1 LTICHPPHKHD
12 KAAFKPSVRL
22 FSITAKVRF
31 RGFES
36 NEKVT
41 PMITTDGNNAV
52 ASVAYRTNEVIAIY
66 PITPSSTMA
75 EQADAWSGDGRQNIW
90 GDIPRVVEMQ
100 SEGGAIATVH
110 GALQT
115 GALST
120 SFTSSQGLLLMIPT
134 LYKLAGELTP
144 FVLHVAAR
152 TVATHALSIFGDHS
166 DVMAVRQTGCAM
178 LCAGSVQE
186 AQDFALIS
194 QTATLN
200 ARVPFIH
207 FFDGFRTSHEINKIV
222 PLSDDTLRQMLP
234 QAAIDA
240 HRSRALSP
248 DHPVVRGTSANPDT
262 YFQSREATN
271 PWYDATGQ
279 HVIDAMAAFA
289 ALTGRHYRPFDY
301 YGHPQAERVVVVMGS
316 AAGTCEEVIDTLL
329 ARGEKVGVL
338 KVRLFR
344 PFSAKYL
351 LDALPDSVRS
361 VAVLDRTKEPG
372 ALAEPL
378 YLDVMTALAE
388 AYSRGERATL
398 PRVIGGRYGL
408 SSKEFGPDCALA
420 VFRELAQPQPRPRF
434 TVGIFDDVTGLS
446 LPLSDEILPQ
456 RASLEAL
463 FYGLGSDGSVSATK
477 NNIKI
482 IGNATPLYAQGY
494 FVYDSKKAGGLTVSH
509 LRVSEQPINSAY
521 LVSRADFVGCHQ
533 LQFIDKYQ
541 MVERLKPGGT
551 FLLNTPYG
559 ADEVWSRLPQEVQAL
574 LHQRQARFYIINA
587 AKLARECRLGARIN
601 TVMQMAFFHLTQILP
616 SDVALQQLQDAIAR
630 SYSSKGQ
637 EIVER
642 NWQALGATRAALTE
656 IPLQPVDVSSPM
668 RPPVVSDAAPDFV
681 KTVTAAMLAGLGD
694 ALPVSAFPPDGTWPV
709 GTTQW
714 EKRNIAEAIPIWQ
727 PDLCTQCNHC
737 VAACPHSAIR
747 AKVVQPAEMEH
758 APASLQSLDVKARD
772 MRGQKYVLQV
782 APEDCTGCNLC
793 VEVCPAKDRQ
803 NPEIKAI
810 NMASRLDNLTAE
822 KDNYDFFLQ
831 LPEIDPAQL
840 ERIDIRTSQLITPLF
855 EYSGACSGCGET
867 PYIKLLTQ
875 LYGDRLLIA
884 NATGCSSI
892 YGGNLPTTPYTTNAE
907 GRGPAWANSLF
918 EDNAEFGLGFRLTV
932 DQHRA
937 RVLRLLNALAPQLP
951 ERLVNALQMGD
962 VAPEPRRKQ
971 IAELR
976 TLLANLEGEDARQLA
991 AGADYLVDK
1000 SIWLIG
1006 GDGWAYDIG
1015 FGGLD
1020 HVLSLTENVNVL
1032 VLDTQCYSNTG
1043 GQQSKA
1049 TPLGAVTKFGE
1060 HGKRKARKDLGVSMM
1075 MYGHVY
1081 VAQISLG
1088 AQLNQTVKAIQEAEA
1103 YPGPSLIIA
1112 YSPCE
1117 EHGYDLAL
1125 SHDQMKQL
1133 TATGFWPLY
1142 RFDPRRSAEGKA
1154 ALALDSR
1161 PPNSSLSET
1170 LLKEQRFRRL
1180 NAQQPEVASA
1190 LYQAAEKELQEKYD
1204 FLSLLAGKAEKSAAE

>member
-1 LTICHPPHKHD
+1 
-12 KAAFKPSVRL
+12 
-22 FSITAKVRF
+22 
-31 RGFES
+31 
-36 NEKVT
+36 
-41 PMITTDGNNAV
+41 MITIDGNGAV
-52 ASVAYRTNEVIAIY
+52 ASVAFRTSEVIAIY

-75 EQADAWSGDGRQNIW
+75 EQADAWAGNGLKNVW
-90 GDIPRVVEMQ
+90 GDTPRVVEMQ
-100 SEGGAIATVH
+100 SEAGAIATVH

-134 LYKLAGELTP
+134 LYKLAGQLTP

-178 LCAGSVQE
+178 LCASSVQE

-194 QTATLN
+194 HVATLKS
-200 ARVPFIH
+200 RVPFIH

-222 PLSDDTLRQMLP
+222 PLADDTIRSLMP
-234 QAAIDA
+234 QADIDA
-240 HRSRALSP
+240 HRARALNP
-248 DHPVVRGTSANPDT
+248 EHPVIRGTSANPDT

-271 PWYDATGQ
+271 PWYNAVYD
-279 HVIDAMAAFA
+279 HVEAAMNDFA
-289 ALTGRHYRPFDY
+289 QATGRHYRPFDY
-301 YGHPQAERVVVVMGS
+301 YGHPQAERVIVVMGS
-316 AAGTCEEVIDTLL
+316 AIGTCEEVVDELL
-329 ARGEKVGVL
+329 TQGEKVGVL
-338 KVRLFR
+338 KVRLYR
-344 PFSAKYL
+344 PFSAKHL
-351 LDALPDSVRS
+351 LAALPESAKRI
-361 VAVLDRTKEPG
+361 AVLDRTKEPG
-372 ALAEPL
+372 AQAEPL

-388 AYSRGERATL
+388 AFNAGDRETL

-408 SSKEFGPDCALA
+408 SSKEFGPECVLA
-420 VFRELAQPQPRPRF
+420 VFTELKAQQPKARF
-434 TVGIFDDVTGLS
+434 TVGIYDDVTHLS
-446 LPLSDEILPQ
+446 LPLPENTLPSHA
-456 RASLEAL
+456 RLEAL

-482 IGNATPLYAQGY
+482 IGNATPFYAQGY

-509 LRVSEQPINSAY
+509 LRVSERPINSAY
-521 LVSRADFVGCHQ
+521 LVSQADFVGCHQ

-541 MVERLKPGGT
+541 MAERLKPGGI
-551 FLLNTPYG
+551 FLINTPY
-559 ADEVWSRLPQEVQAL
+559 APDEVWRRLPQEVQAVL
-574 LHQRQARFYIINA
+574 NHKHAKVYVVNA
-587 AKLARECRLGARIN
+587 AKIARECGLGARIN

-616 SDVALQQLQDAIAR
+616 GDAALQALQAAIAK

-637 EIVER
+637 ELVER
-642 NWQALGATRAALTE
+642 NWQALALARE
-656 IPLQPVDVSSPM
+656 SLFEVSREAVNPQSPL

-694 ALPVSAFPPDGTWPV
+694 ALPVSALPPDGTWPL
-709 GTTQW
+709 GTTRW
-714 EKRNIAEAIPIWQ
+714 EKRNIAEAIPIWK
-727 PDLCTQCNHC
+727 PELCTQCNHC

-747 AKVVQPAEMEH
+747 AKVVSPEAMAD
-758 APASLQSLDVKARD
+758 APASLNSLDVKSRD

-793 VEVCPAKDRQ
+793 VEVCPAKDRE
-803 NPEIKAI
+803 NPEVKAI
-810 NMASRLDNLTAE
+810 NMMSRLEHVEEE
-822 KDNYDFFLQ
+822 KVNYDFFLS
-831 LPEIDPAQL
+831 LPEIDRTTL

-892 YGGNLPTTPYTTNAE
+892 YGGNLPSTPYTTDAN

-932 DQHRA
+932 DQHKA
-937 RVLRLLNALAPQLP
+937 RVMRLLDKFADRLTPELNAQLRAEATP
-951 ERLVNALQMGD
+951 PVRREQVAALRQ
-962 VAPEPRRKQ
+962 Q
-971 IAELR
+971 
-976 TLLANLEGEDARQLA
+976 LANVDDVDAQQLLTD
-991 AGADYLVDK
+991 ADALVEK

-1020 HVLSLTENVNVL
+1020 HVLSLTENVNIL

-1043 GQQSKA
+1043 GQASKA

-1125 SHDQMKQL
+1125 SHDQMRQL

-1142 RFDPRRSAEGKA
+1142 RFDPRRAEEGKLP
-1154 ALALDSR
+1154 LALDSR
-1161 PPNSSLSET
+1161 PPSDALAET
-1170 LLKEQRFRRL
+1170 LLAEQRFRRL
-1180 NAQQPEVASA
+1180 NAQQPDVAEQ
-1190 LYQAAEKELQEKYD
+1190 LWKDAAADLQKRYD
-1204 FLSLLAGKAEKSAAE
+1204 FLAQMAGKAEKTSTE

>member
-1 LTICHPPHKHD
+1 
-12 KAAFKPSVRL
+12 
-22 FSITAKVRF
+22 
-31 RGFES
+31 
-36 NEKVT
+36 
-41 PMITTDGNNAV
+41 MITTDGNNAV
-52 ASVAYRTNEVIAIY
+52 ASVAYRTSEVIAIY

-75 EQADAWSGDGRQNIW
+75 EQADAWSGDGRPNIW
-90 GDIPRVVEMQ
+90 GDVPRVMEMQ

-178 LCAGSVQE
+178 LCASSVQE

-194 QTATLN
+194 QTASLN
-200 ARVPFIH
+200 SRLPFIH

-222 PLSDDTLRQMLP
+222 PLDDDALRKMLP
-234 QAAIDA
+234 QEAIDA

-271 PWYDATGQ
+271 PWYDSACQ
-279 HVIDAMAAFA
+279 HVIDAMDKFA
-289 ALTGRHYRPFDY
+289 QITGRAYQPFEY
-301 YGHPQAERVVVVMGS
+301 YGHPQAERVVILMGS
-316 AAGTCEEVIDTLL
+316 AIGTCEEAIDALL
-329 ARGEKVGVL
+329 TRGEKVGVL

-344 PFSAKYL
+344 PFSARHL
-351 LDALPDSVRS
+351 LSVLPESVRKI
-361 VAVLDRTKEPG
+361 AVLDRTKEPG

-388 AYSRGERATL
+388 AFSRGERADM
-398 PRVIGGRYGL
+398 PMVIGGRYGL

-420 VFRELAQPQPRPRF
+420 VFNELQLARPRPRF

-446 LPLSDEILPQ
+446 LPLSEETLPQ

-482 IGNATPLYAQGY
+482 IGNSTPMYAQGY

-533 LQFIDKYQ
+533 LQFIDTYQ
-541 MVERLKPGGT
+541 MAERLKPGGI

-559 ADEVWSRLPQEVQAL
+559 AEEAWSRLPQDVQAVL
-574 LHQRQARFYIINA
+574 QQRQARFYIINA
-587 AKLARECRLGARIN
+587 AKLARECQLGARIN
-601 TVMQMAFFHLTQILP
+601 TVMQMAFFQLTQILP
-616 SDVALQQLQDAIAR
+616 GDVALQQLRDAIAR

-642 NWQALGATRAALTE
+642 NWQALDATLDALIE
-656 IPLQPVDVSSPM
+656 IPLQPVDAGSPL
-668 RPPVVSDAAPDFV
+668 RPPIVSDAAPDFV

-714 EKRNIAEAIPIWQ
+714 EKRNIAETIPLWQ

-747 AKVVQPAEMEH
+747 AKVVQPQAMEH

-803 NPEIKAI
+803 NPDIKAI
-810 NMASRLDNLTAE
+810 NMASRLDNLEVE
-822 KDNYDFFLQ
+822 KQHYDFFLQ
-831 LPEIDPAQL
+831 LPEIDPAQI
-840 ERIDIRTSQLITPLF
+840 ERIDIRTSQLISPLF

-932 DQHRA
+932 DQHRS
-937 RVLRLLNALAPQLP
+937 RVLRLLNTLSPQLP
-951 ERLVNALQMGD
+951 EPLVNALQMQD
-962 VAPEPRRKQ
+962 IAPEPRRKQ

-976 TLLANLEGEDARQLA
+976 GLLAQIEGNDARQLA
-991 AGADYLVDK
+991 TDADYLVDK

-1142 RFDPRRSAEGKA
+1142 RFDPRRADQGKP

-1161 PPNSSLSET
+1161 PPNSELTET

-1180 NAQQPEVASA
+1180 NSQQPEVASA
-1190 LYQAAEKELQEKYD
+1190 LYQAAEKELKEKYD
-1204 FLSLLAGKAEKSAAE
+1204 FLSMLAGKTEKSSAE

>member
-1 LTICHPPHKHD
+1 
-12 KAAFKPSVRL
+12 
-22 FSITAKVRF
+22 
-31 RGFES
+31 
-36 NEKVT
+36 
-41 PMITTDGNNAV
+41 MITTDGNSAV
-52 ASVAYRTNEVIAIY
+52 ASVAYRSNEVIAIY

-75 EQADAWSGDGRQNIW
+75 EQANEWSEHGSHNVW
-90 GDIPRVVEMQ
+90 GDVPRVMEMQ
-100 SEGGAIATVH
+100 SEAGAIATVH

-115 GALST
+115 GALAT
-120 SFTSSQGLLLMIPT
+120 SFTSSQGLLLMIPN

-152 TVATHALSIFGDHS
+152 TIATHALSIFGDHS

-178 LCAGSVQE
+178 LCASSVQE

-194 QTATLN
+194 QVATLN
-200 ARVPFIH
+200 SRVPFIH
-207 FFDGFRTSHEINKIV
+207 FFDGFRTSHEINKIAPIDDDV
-222 PLSDDTLRQMLP
+222 IRQLLPSD
-234 QAAIDA
+234 AIAA

-248 DHPVVRGTSANPDT
+248 DHPVIRGTSANPDT
-262 YFQSREATN
+262 YFQCREATN
-271 PWYDATGQ
+271 PWYNDTYRY
-279 HVIDAMAAFA
+279 VTEAMDAFA
-289 ALTGRHYRPFDY
+289 GLTGRSYKPFEY
-301 YGHPQAERVVVVMGS
+301 YGHPQADRVVVLMGS
-316 AAGTCEEVIDTLL
+316 GCGTVEETIDTLL
-329 ARGEKVGVL
+329 TRGEKVGMI
-338 KVRLFR
+338 KVRLYR
-344 PFSAKYL
+344 PFSAEHL
-351 LDALPDSVRS
+351 LALLPESAS
-361 VAVLDRTKEPG
+361 KVAVLDRTKEPG

-388 AYSRGERATL
+388 AYSRGDRHTL
-398 PRVIGGRYGL
+398 PIVSGGRYGL
-408 SSKEFGPDCALA
+408 SSKEFAPDCVLA
-420 VFRELAQPQPRPRF
+420 MFKELTLDKPRPRF
-434 TVGIFDDVTGLS
+434 TVGIFDDITGLS
-446 LPLSDEILPQ
+446 LPLTHERIPQ
-456 RASLEAL
+456 KASLEAL
-463 FYGLGSDGSVSATK
+463 FYGLGSDGTVSATK

-482 IGNATPLYAQGY
+482 IGNGTPLNAQGY

-509 LRVSEQPINSAY
+509 LRVSEYPINSAY
-521 LVSRADFVGCHQ
+521 LIDLADFVGCHQ
-533 LQFIDKYQ
+533 NQFIDKYQ
-541 MVERLKPGGT
+541 MVEKLKTGGT
-551 FLLNTPYG
+551 FLLNTPY
-559 ADEVWSRLPQEVQAL
+559 AKDEIWQRIPQDVQAL
-574 LHQRQARFYIINA
+574 LHQRKARLFIINA
-587 AKLARECRLGARIN
+587 AKIARECHLGARIN
-601 TVMQMAFFHLTQILP
+601 TVMQMAFFHLTQIIP
-616 SDVALQQLQDAIAR
+616 GDVALQQLRHAIEK

-637 EIVER
+637 EIVQN
-642 NWQALGATRAALTE
+642 NWQALDATIEALEE
-656 IPLQPVDVSSPM
+656 IILPAVNALSPM
-668 RPPVVSDAAPDFV
+668 RPPVVSEHAPDFV

-694 ALPVSAFPPDGTWPV
+694 SLPVSAFPPDGTWPV

-714 EKRNIAEAIPIWQ
+714 EKRNIAEDIPIWQ
-727 PDLCTQCNHC
+727 APLCTQCNHC

-747 AKVVQPAEMEH
+747 AKVVMPDAMDN
-758 APASLQSLDVKARD
+758 APDDLQSLDVKSKD

-810 NMASRLDNLTAE
+810 NMKPRLENLAVE
-822 KDNYDFFLQ
+822 KRHYDFFLQ
-831 LPEIDPAQL
+831 LPEIDKTKL

-892 YGGNLPTTPYTTNAE
+892 YGGNLPSTPYTTNAE

-932 DQHRA
+932 DQHHA
-937 RVLRLLNALAPQLP
+937 RVLRLLESVASHLP
-951 ERLVNALQMGD
+951 AELIESLKQDNVQ
-962 VAPEPRRKQ
+962 PEIRRQ
-971 IAELR
+971 QVAELR
-976 TLLANLEGEDARQLA
+976 QHLAGLSSPQAIELA
-991 AGADYLVDK
+991 TDADYLVDK

-1020 HVLSLTENVNVL
+1020 HVMSLSENVNIL

-1049 TPLGAVTKFGE
+1049 TPMGAVTKFAE
-1060 HGKRKARKDLGVSMM
+1060 RGKRKGRKDLGVSIM

-1117 EHGYDLAL
+1117 EHGYDLAF

-1133 TATGFWPLY
+1133 TTAGFWPLY
-1142 RFDPRRSAEGKA
+1142 RYDPRRLIEDKPG
-1154 ALALDSR
+1154 LVLDSR
-1161 PPNSSLSET
+1161 PPSNGLAAA

-1180 NAQQPEVASA
+1180 NALEPEVAA
-1190 LYQAAEKELQEKYD
+1190 NLHIEAEKDVHRRYQL
-1204 FLSLLAGKAEKSAAE
+1204 LSLLAGKTVEKAEPE

>member
-1 LTICHPPHKHD
+1 
-12 KAAFKPSVRL
+12 
-22 FSITAKVRF
+22 
-31 RGFES
+31 
-36 NEKVT
+36 
-41 PMITTDGNNAV
+41 MITTDGNGAV
-52 ASVAYRTNEVIAIY
+52 ASVAFRASEVIAIY

-75 EQADAWSGDGRQNIW
+75 EQADAWAGNGLKNVW
-90 GDIPRVVEMQ
+90 GDTPRVVEMQ
-100 SEGGAIATVH
+100 SEAGAIAAVH

-134 LYKLAGELTP
+134 LYKLAGQLTP

-166 DVMAVRQTGCAM
+166 DVMAVRQTGCA
-178 LCAGSVQE
+178 LLAAGSVQE

-194 QTATLN
+194 HMATLKS
-200 ARVPFIH
+200 RVPFIH
-207 FFDGFRTSHEINKIV
+207 FFDGFRTSHEINKIT
-222 PLSDDTLRQMLP
+222 PIADDTLLGLLP
-234 QAAIDA
+234 QADIDA
-240 HRSRALSP
+240 HRARALNP
-248 DHPVVRGTSANPDT
+248 EHPVIRGTSANPDT

-271 PWYDATGQ
+271 PWYDAVYS
-279 HVIDAMAAFA
+279 HVERAMDDFA
-289 ALTGRHYRPFDY
+289 TATGRRYRPFEY
-301 YGHPQAERVVVVMGS
+301 YGHPQAERVIVLMGS
-316 AAGTCEEVIDTLL
+316 AIGTCEEVVDELL
-329 ARGEKVGVL
+329 TRGEKVGVL
-338 KVRLFR
+338 KVRLYR
-344 PFSAKYL
+344 PFSAAHL
-351 LDALPDSVRS
+351 LQALPASAKS

-388 AYSRGERATL
+388 AVSRGERETL
-398 PRVIGGRYGL
+398 PKVIGGRYGL
-408 SSKEFGPDCALA
+408 SSKEFGPECALA
-420 VFRELAQPQPRPRF
+420 VFNELAAAQPKPRF
-434 TVGIFDDVTGLS
+434 TVGIYDDVTNLS
-446 LPLSDEILPQ
+446 LPLAENTLPATA
-456 RASLEAL
+456 RLEAL

-482 IGNATPLYAQGY
+482 IGNSTPWYAQGY

-509 LRVSEQPINSAY
+509 LRVSEQPIRSAY
-521 LVSRADFVGCHQ
+521 LVSQADFVGCHQ

-541 MVERLKPGGT
+541 MAERLKPGGT
-551 FLLNTPYG
+551 FLLNTPYS
-559 ADEVWSRLPQEVQAL
+559 ADEVWSRLPQEVQAVL
-574 LHQRQARFYIINA
+574 NQKHARFFVVNA
-587 AKLARECRLGARIN
+587 AKIARECGLGARIN
-601 TVMQMAFFHLTQILP
+601 TVMQMAFFELTQVLP
-616 SDVALQQLQDAIAR
+616 DGSALAALQNAIAK

-637 EIVER
+637 ELVER
-642 NWQALGATRAALTE
+642 NWQALALARESLAEVALRPVGAASH
-656 IPLQPVDVSSPM
+656 P
-668 RPPVVSDAAPDFV
+668 RPPIVSDAAPDFV

-694 ALPVSAFPPDGTWPV
+694 ALPVSALPPDGTWPV
-709 GTTQW
+709 GTTRW
-714 EKRNIAEAIPIWQ
+714 EKRNIAEAIPVWKE
-727 PDLCTQCNHC
+727 DLCTQCNHC

-747 AKVVQPAEMEH
+747 AKVVTPEAMAD
-758 APASLQSLDVKARD
+758 APASLHALDVKSRD

-803 NPEIKAI
+803 NPDIKAI
-810 NMASRLDNLTAE
+810 NMLSRLEHVEEE
-822 KDNYDFFLQ
+822 KVNYDYFLA
-831 LPEIDPAQL
+831 LPDMERSAL
-840 ERIDIRTSQLITPLF
+840 ERIDIRTSQLLTPLF

-875 LYGDRLLIA
+875 LYGDRMLIA

-892 YGGNLPTTPYTTNAE
+892 YGGNLPSTPYTTDAN

-918 EDNAEFGLGFRLTV
+918 EDNAEFGLGFRLSV
-932 DQHRA
+932 DQHRQRA
-937 RVLRLLNALAPQLP
+937 MRLLDRFADRLPSELNEALRAEATP
-951 ERLVNALQMGD
+951 
-962 VAPEPRRKQ
+962 
-971 IAELR
+971 ELR
-976 TLLANLEGEDARQLA
+976 REQVAALRQHLTDVEGAEELLTDADA
-991 AGADYLVDK
+991 LVEK

-1020 HVLSLTENVNVL
+1020 HVMSLTENVNIL

-1043 GQQSKA
+1043 GQASKA

-1125 SHDQMKQL
+1125 SHDQMRQL
-1133 TATGFWPLY
+1133 TATGFWPLF
-1142 RFDPRRSAEGKA
+1142 RFDPRREEEGKVPMV
-1154 ALALDSR
+1154 LDSR
-1161 PPNSSLSET
+1161 PPSDALADT
-1170 LLKEQRFRRL
+1170 LMKEQRFRRL
-1180 NAQQPEVASA
+1180 NAQQPEVAEQ
-1190 LYQAAEKELQEKYD
+1190 LWKDAAEDLQKRYD
-1204 FLSLLAGKAEKSAAE
+1204 FLALLAGKAEKTAAE

>member
-1 LTICHPPHKHD
+1 
-12 KAAFKPSVRL
+12 
-22 FSITAKVRF
+22 
-31 RGFES
+31 
-36 NEKVT
+36 
-41 PMITTDGNNAV
+41 MITIDGNGAV
-52 ASVAYRTNEVIAIY
+52 ASVAFRASEVIAIY

-75 EQADAWSGDGRQNIW
+75 EQADDWSGNGVKNVW
-90 GDIPRVVEMQ
+90 GDVPRVVEMQ
-100 SEGGAIATVH
+100 SEAGAIGTVH

-134 LYKLAGELTP
+134 LYKLAGQLTP

-194 QTATLN
+194 HIATLKS
-200 ARVPFIH
+200 RVPFIH

-222 PLSDDTLRQMLP
+222 PLSNETMLSLLP
-234 QAAIDA
+234 QDAIDA
-240 HRSRALSP
+240 HRARALNP
-248 DHPVVRGTSANPDT
+248 EHPVIRGTSANPDT

-271 PWYDATGQ
+271 PWYNAVYEHVQQTMNDFAAATGRRY
-279 HVIDAMAAFA
+279 H
-289 ALTGRHYRPFDY
+289 PFDY
-301 YGHPQAERVVVVMGS
+301 YGHPQAERVIVLMGS
-316 AAGTCEEVIDTLL
+316 AIGTCEEVVDDLL
-329 ARGEKVGVL
+329 TRGEKVGVL
-338 KVRLFR
+338 KVRLYR
-344 PFSAKYL
+344 PFNASAML
-351 LDALPDSVRS
+351 EALPQSVRQ

-388 AYSRGERATL
+388 AFSRGERETL

-408 SSKEFGPDCALA
+408 SSKEFGPDCVLA
-420 VFRELAQPQPRPRF
+420 VFEELRQAKPKPRF
-434 TVGIFDDVTGLS
+434 TVGIYDDVTNLS
-446 LPLSDEILPQ
+446 LPLPENTLPSH
-456 RASLEAL
+456 AKLEAL

-482 IGNATPLYAQGY
+482 IGNATPWYAQGY

-509 LRVSEQPINSAY
+509 LRVSEKPINSAY
-521 LVSRADFVGCHQ
+521 LVDKADFVGCHQ
-533 LQFIDKYQ
+533 LQFIDKYRMAEQ
-541 MVERLKPGGT
+541 LKPGGI
-551 FLLNTPYG
+551 FLLNTPYS
-559 ADEVWSRLPQEVQAL
+559 AEDVWDRLPQEVQAEL
-574 LHQRQARFYIINA
+574 NKKQARLFIINA
-587 AKLARECRLGARIN
+587 QKIARECQLGARIN
-601 TVMQMAFFHLTQILP
+601 TVMQMAFFHLTGILP
-616 SDVALQQLQDAIAR
+616 GDSALQQLQGAIAK

-637 EIVER
+637 ELVER
-642 NWQALGATRAALTE
+642 NWQALAMARESLFAV
-656 IPLQPVDVSSPM
+656 PLQPVNSQSAC
-668 RPPVVSDAAPDFV
+668 RPPVVADAAPDFV

-694 ALPVSAFPPDGTWPV
+694 ALPVSALPPDGTWPL
-709 GTTQW
+709 GTTRW
-714 EKRNIAEAIPIWQ
+714 EKRNIAEEIPIWK
-727 PDLCTQCNHC
+727 PELCTQCNHC

-747 AKVVQPAEMEH
+747 AKVVSPEALEA
-758 APASLQSLDVKARD
+758 APDALQSLDVKSRD

-803 NPEIKAI
+803 NPDIKAI
-810 NMASRLDNLTAE
+810 NMMSRLEHVEEE
-822 KDNYDFFLQ
+822 KVNYDFFLQ
-831 LPEIDPAQL
+831 LPEIDRNQL
-840 ERIDIRTSQLITPLF
+840 ERIDIRTSQLISPLF

-892 YGGNLPTTPYTTNAE
+892 YGGNLPSTPYTTDAN

-937 RVLRLLNALAPQLP
+937 RVMRLLDQFADKIP
-951 ERLVNALQMGD
+951 
-962 VAPEPRRKQ
+962 
-971 IAELR
+971 AELHAELHSDATPEVR
-976 TLLANLEGEDARQLA
+976 REQVARLRQHLANETSADARQLLTD
-991 AGADYLVDK
+991 ADALVEK

-1020 HVLSLTENVNVL
+1020 HVLSLTENVNIL

-1043 GQQSKA
+1043 GQASKA

-1088 AQLNQTVKAIQEAEA
+1088 AQLNQTVKAIQEAET

-1125 SHDQMKQL
+1125 SHDQMRQL

-1142 RFDPRRSAEGKA
+1142 RFDPRRADEGKLP
-1154 ALALDSR
+1154 LALDSR
-1161 PPNSSLSET
+1161 PPSDALAET
-1170 LLKEQRFRRL
+1170 LLNEQRFRRL
-1180 NAQQPEVASA
+1180 NAQQPDVAEQ
-1190 LYQAAEKELQEKYD
+1190 LWKDAAADLQKRYD
-1204 FLSLLAGKAEKSAAE
+1204 FLAQMAGKAD

>member
-1 LTICHPPHKHD
+1 
-12 KAAFKPSVRL
+12 
-22 FSITAKVRF
+22 
-31 RGFES
+31 
-36 NEKVT
+36 
-41 PMITTDGNNAV
+41 MITIDGNGAV
-52 ASVAYRTNEVIAIY
+52 ASVAFRASEVIAIY

-75 EQADAWSGDGRQNIW
+75 EQADDWSGNGVKNVW
-90 GDIPRVVEMQ
+90 GDVPRVVEMQ
-100 SEGGAIATVH
+100 SEAGAIGTVH

-134 LYKLAGELTP
+134 LYKLAGQLTP

-194 QTATLN
+194 HIATLKS
-200 ARVPFIH
+200 RVPFIH

-222 PLSDDTLRQMLP
+222 PLSNETMLSLLP
-234 QAAIDA
+234 QDAIDA
-240 HRSRALSP
+240 HRARALNP
-248 DHPVVRGTSANPDT
+248 EHPVIRGTSANPDT

-271 PWYDATGQ
+271 PWYNAVYEHVQQTMNDFAAATGRQ
-279 HVIDAMAAFA
+279 YH
-289 ALTGRHYRPFDY
+289 PFDY
-301 YGHPQAERVVVVMGS
+301 YGHPQAERVIVLMGS
-316 AAGTCEEVIDTLL
+316 AIGTCEEVVDDLL
-329 ARGEKVGVL
+329 TRGEKVGVL
-338 KVRLFR
+338 KVRLYR
-344 PFSAKYL
+344 PFNASAML
-351 LDALPDSVRS
+351 EALPQSVRQ

-378 YLDVMTALAE
+378 YLDAMTALAE
-388 AYSRGERATL
+388 AFSRGERETL

-408 SSKEFGPDCALA
+408 SSKEFGPDCVLA
-420 VFRELAQPQPRPRF
+420 VFEELRQAKPKPRF
-434 TVGIFDDVTGLS
+434 TVGLYDDVTNLS
-446 LPLSDEILPQ
+446 LPLPENTLPSH
-456 RASLEAL
+456 AKLEAL

-482 IGNATPLYAQGY
+482 IGNATPWYAQGY

-509 LRVSEQPINSAY
+509 LRVSEKPINSAY
-521 LVSRADFVGCHQ
+521 LVDKADFVGCHQ
-533 LQFIDKYQ
+533 LQFIDKYRMAEQ
-541 MVERLKPGGT
+541 LKPGGI
-551 FLLNTPYG
+551 FLLNTPYS
-559 ADEVWSRLPQEVQAL
+559 AEDVWDRLPQEVQAEL
-574 LHQRQARFYIINA
+574 NKKQARLFIINA
-587 AKLARECRLGARIN
+587 QKIARECQLGARIN
-601 TVMQMAFFHLTQILP
+601 TVMQMAFFHLTGILP
-616 SDVALQQLQDAIAR
+616 GDSALQQLQGAIAK

-637 EIVER
+637 ELVER
-642 NWQALGATRAALTE
+642 NWQALALARE
-656 IPLQPVDVSSPM
+656 SLFAVPLQPVNSQSAC
-668 RPPVVSDAAPDFV
+668 RPPVVADAAPDFV

-694 ALPVSAFPPDGTWPV
+694 ALPVSALPPDGTWPL
-709 GTTQW
+709 GTTRW
-714 EKRNIAEAIPIWQ
+714 EKRNIAEEIPIWK
-727 PDLCTQCNHC
+727 PELCTQCNHC

-747 AKVVQPAEMEH
+747 AKVVSPEALEA
-758 APASLQSLDVKARD
+758 APDALQSLDVKSRD

-803 NPEIKAI
+803 DPDIKAI
-810 NMASRLDNLTAE
+810 NMMSRLEHVEEE
-822 KDNYDFFLQ
+822 KVNYDFFLQ
-831 LPEIDPAQL
+831 LPEIDRNQL
-840 ERIDIRTSQLITPLF
+840 ERIDIRTSQLISPLF

-892 YGGNLPTTPYTTNAE
+892 YGGNLPSTPYTTDAN

-937 RVLRLLNALAPQLP
+937 RVMRLLDQFADKIP
-951 ERLVNALQMGD
+951 
-962 VAPEPRRKQ
+962 
-971 IAELR
+971 AELHAELHSDATPEVR
-976 TLLANLEGEDARQLA
+976 REQVARLRQHLADETSADARQLLTD
-991 AGADYLVDK
+991 ADALVEK

-1020 HVLSLTENVNVL
+1020 HVLSLTENVNIL

-1043 GQQSKA
+1043 GQASKA

-1125 SHDQMKQL
+1125 SHDQMRQL

-1142 RFDPRRSAEGKA
+1142 RFDPRRADEGKLP
-1154 ALALDSR
+1154 LALDSR
-1161 PPNSSLSET
+1161 PPSDALAET
-1170 LLKEQRFRRL
+1170 LLNEQRFRRL
-1180 NAQQPEVASA
+1180 NAQQPDVAEQ
-1190 LYQAAEKELQEKYD
+1190 LWKDAAADLQKRYD
-1204 FLSLLAGKAEKSAAE
+1204 FLAQMAGKAD

>member
-1 LTICHPPHKHD
+1 
-12 KAAFKPSVRL
+12 
-22 FSITAKVRF
+22 
-31 RGFES
+31 
-36 NEKVT
+36 
-41 PMITTDGNNAV
+41 MITTDGNGAV
-52 ASVAYRTNEVIAIY
+52 ASVAYRINEVIAIY

-75 EQADAWSGDGRQNIW
+75 ELAGAWSDDKVQNLW

-115 GALST
+115 GALAT
-120 SFTSSQGLLLMIPT
+120 TFTSSQGLLLMIPT

-178 LCAGSVQE
+178 LSASNVQE

-194 QTATLN
+194 QIASLN
-200 ARVPFIH
+200 SRLPFIH
-207 FFDGFRTSHEINKIV
+207 FFDGFRTSHEINKIE
-222 PLSDDTLRQMLP
+222 PLSDDHLRALLP
-234 QAAIDA
+234 HESIEA
-240 HRSRALSP
+240 HRRHALSP
-248 DHPVVRGTSANPDT
+248 DHPVIRGTSANPDT

-271 PWYDATGQ
+271 PWYNAGYQ
-279 HVIDAMAAFA
+279 HVVDAMEAFA
-289 ALTGRHYRPFDY
+289 KETGRHYQPFEY
-301 YGHPQAERVVVVMGS
+301 YGHPQAERVVILMGS
-316 AAGTCEEVIDTLL
+316 ACGTCEEVVDILQ

-338 KVRLFR
+338 KVHLYR
-344 PFSAKYL
+344 PFSAQHFL
-351 LDALPDSVRS
+351 QVLPESVQK

-372 ALAEPL
+372 AQAEPL

-388 AYSRGERATL
+388 AVSRGERATL
-398 PRVIGGRYGL
+398 PKTIGGRYGL
-408 SSKEFGPDCALA
+408 SSKEFNPDCALA
-420 VFRELAQPQPRPRF
+420 IFNELALEAPRPRF
-434 TVGIFDDVTGLS
+434 TVGIFDDITQLS
-446 LPLSDEILPQ
+446 LPPSTEILP
-456 RASLEAL
+456 RTAVLEAL
-463 FYGLGSDGSVSATK
+463 FYGLGSDGTVSATK

-482 IGNATPLYAQGY
+482 IGNATPLNAQGY
-494 FVYDSKKAGGLTVSH
+494 FVYDSNKAGGLTVSH
-509 LRVSEQPINSAY
+509 LRASEKPIRSTY
-521 LVSRADFVGCHQ
+521 LIQHADFIGCHQ
-533 LQFIDKYQ
+533 AQFIDKYRI
-541 MVERLKPGGT
+541 VEHLRQGGT
-551 FLLNTPYG
+551 FLLNTPYSP
-559 ADEVWSRLPQEVQAL
+559 DEVWDRLPQEVQAL
-574 LHQRQARFYIINA
+574 LNQRQARFYIINA
-587 AKLARECRLGARIN
+587 AKIARECHLGARIN
-601 TVMQMAFFHLTQILP
+601 TVMQMAFFQLTSMITP
-616 SDVALQQLQDAIAR
+616 ESALQLLKEAIQK
-630 SYSSKGQ
+630 SYGNKGADIVANNWRALDDTVASLH
-637 EIVER
+637 EI
-642 NWQALGATRAALTE
+642 T
-656 IPLQPVDVSSPM
+656 LQPINENSPM
-668 RPPVVSDAAPDFV
+668 RPPVVADSAPDFV
-681 KTVTAAMLAGLGD
+681 KTVTATMLAGLGD
-694 ALPVSAFPPDGTWPV
+694 TLPVSAFPPDGTWPT

-714 EKRNIAEAIPIWQ
+714 AKRNIAENIPIWQ
-727 PDLCTQCNHC
+727 EELCTQCNHC

-747 AKVVQPAEMEH
+747 AKVVTPEAMEN
-758 APASLQSLDVKARD
+758 APESLHSLDVKSRD

-810 NMASRLDNLTAE
+810 NMKSRLEHLAQE
-822 KDNYDFFLQ
+822 KNQYEFFLQ
-831 LPEIDPAQL
+831 LPEIDKSTI
-840 ERIDIRTSQLITPLF
+840 ERIDIRTSQLISPLF

-932 DQHRA
+932 DHHRQ
-937 RVLRLLNALAPQLP
+937 RVLRLLDSLTTELPTDLVMSLKDPAISVDTRRQQIIALRELLSQQSSPQAKEL
-951 ERLVNALQMGD
+951 
-962 VAPEPRRKQ
+962 
-971 IAELR
+971 AES
-976 TLLANLEGEDARQLA
+976 ADA
-991 AGADYLVDK
+991 LVDK

-1020 HVLSLTENVNVL
+1020 HVMSLTENVNVL

-1049 TPLGAVTKFGE
+1049 TPLGAVTKFAE
-1060 HGKRKARKDLGVSMM
+1060 NGKRKARKDLGISVM

-1088 AQLNQTVKAIQEAEA
+1088 AQLNQTVKAIQEAES

-1117 EHGYDLAL
+1117 EHGYDLAY

-1133 TATGFWPLY
+1133 TSAGFWPLY
-1142 RFDPRRSAEGKA
+1142 RFDPRRIDEGKQ

-1161 PPNSSLSET
+1161 PPNAELST
-1170 LLKEQRFRRL
+1170 ALLNEQRFRRL
-1180 NAQQPEVASA
+1180 NTAEPETAA
-1190 LYQAAEKELQEKYD
+1190 LLYQQAEKELKQRYD
-1204 FLSLLAGKAEKSAAE
+1204 LLSLLAGKVAEE

>member
-1 LTICHPPHKHD
+1 
-12 KAAFKPSVRL
+12 
-22 FSITAKVRF
+22 
-31 RGFES
+31 
-36 NEKVT
+36 
-41 PMITTDGNNAV
+41 MITIDGNGAV
-52 ASVAYRTNEVIAIY
+52 ASVAFRASEVIAIY

-75 EQADAWSGDGRQNIW
+75 EQADAWSGNGVKNVW
-90 GDIPRVVEMQ
+90 GDVPRVLEMQ
-100 SEGGAIATVH
+100 SEAGAIGAVH

-120 SFTSSQGLLLMIPT
+120 TFTSSQGLLLMIPT
-134 LYKLAGELTP
+134 LYKLAGQLTP

-178 LCAGSVQE
+178 LCASSVQE

-194 QTATLN
+194 HIATLKS
-200 ARVPFIH
+200 RIPFIH

-222 PLSDDTLRQMLP
+222 PLSNETLLGLMP
-234 QAAIDA
+234 QADIDA
-240 HRSRALSP
+240 HRARALNP
-248 DHPVVRGTSANPDT
+248 EHPVIRGTSANPDT

-271 PWYDATGQ
+271 PWYNAVYDCVQQTMDDFATATGRQ
-279 HVIDAMAAFA
+279 
-289 ALTGRHYRPFDY
+289 YRPFEY
-301 YGHPQAERVVVVMGS
+301 YGHPQAERVVVLMGS
-316 AAGTCEEVIDTLL
+316 AIGTCEEVVDELL
-329 ARGEKVGVL
+329 TRGEKVGVL

-344 PFSAKYL
+344 PFNAHAM
-351 LDALPDSVRS
+351 LDVLPQSVRHI
-361 VAVLDRTKEPG
+361 AVLDRTKEPG
-372 ALAEPL
+372 AVAEPL
-378 YLDVMTALAE
+378 YLDVMTSLAE
-388 AYSRGERATL
+388 AFSRGERETL

-420 VFRELAQPQPRPRF
+420 VFEELRQPKPKSRF
-434 TVGIFDDVTGLS
+434 TVGIYDDVTHLS
-446 LPLSDEILPQ
+446 LPLPENTLPS
-456 RASLEAL
+456 RARLEAL

-482 IGNATPLYAQGY
+482 IGNATPWYAQGY

-509 LRVSEQPINSAY
+509 LRVSEKPINSAY
-521 LVSRADFVGCHQ
+521 LVEKADFVGCHQ

-541 MVERLKPGGT
+541 MAERLKPGGI
-551 FLLNTPYG
+551 FLLNTPYS
-559 ADEVWSRLPQEVQAL
+559 AEDVWDRLPQEVQAVL
-574 LHQRQARFYIINA
+574 NQKQARFYIINA
-587 AKLARECRLGARIN
+587 QKIARECQLGARIN
-601 TVMQMAFFHLTQILP
+601 TVMQMAFFHLTDILQGD
-616 SDVALQQLQDAIAR
+616 SALQQLQGAIAK

-637 EIVER
+637 ELVER
-642 NWQALGATRAALTE
+642 NWQALALARE
-656 IPLQPVDVSSPM
+656 SLYAVPLQPVNTHSPN

-694 ALPVSAFPPDGTWPV
+694 ALPVSALPPDGTWPL

-714 EKRNIAEAIPIWQ
+714 EKRNIAEEIPIWK
-727 PDLCTQCNHC
+727 PELCTQCNHC

-747 AKVVQPAEMEH
+747 AKVVMPEALEAAPH
-758 APASLQSLDVKARD
+758 ALHALDVKSRD

-793 VEVCPAKDRQ
+793 VEVCPAKDRE
-803 NPEIKAI
+803 NPDIKAI
-810 NMASRLDNLTAE
+810 NMMSRLEHVEEE
-822 KDNYDFFLQ
+822 KVNYDFFLK
-831 LPEIDPAQL
+831 LPEIERSTL

-892 YGGNLPTTPYTTNAE
+892 YGGNLPSTPYTTDAN

-937 RVLRLLNALAPQLP
+937 RVMRLLEQFADKIP
-951 ERLVNALQMGD
+951 
-962 VAPEPRRKQ
+962 
-971 IAELR
+971 AELNAQLHSDATPEIR
-976 TLLANLEGEDARQLA
+976 REQVAQLRHCLAEETSPDARQLLTD
-991 AGADYLVDK
+991 ADALVEK

-1020 HVLSLTENVNVL
+1020 HVLSLTENVNIL

-1043 GQQSKA
+1043 GQASKA

-1088 AQLNQTVKAIQEAEA
+1088 AQLNQTVKAIQEAESW
-1103 YPGPSLIIA
+1103 PGPSLIIA

-1125 SHDQMKQL
+1125 SHDQMRQL

-1142 RFDPRRSAEGKA
+1142 RFDPRRAQEGKPP
-1154 ALALDSR
+1154 LALDSR
-1161 PPNSSLSET
+1161 PPSDALADT
-1170 LLKEQRFRRL
+1170 LLNEQRFRRL
-1180 NAQQPEVASA
+1180 NAQQPDVAEQLWKDA
-1190 LYQAAEKELQEKYD
+1190 TADLQKRYN
-1204 FLSLLAGKAEKSAAE
+1204 FLAQMAGKAD

>member
-1 LTICHPPHKHD
+1 
-12 KAAFKPSVRL
+12 
-22 FSITAKVRF
+22 
-31 RGFES
+31 
-36 NEKVT
+36 
-41 PMITTDGNNAV
+41 MITIDGNGAV
-52 ASVAYRTNEVIAIY
+52 ASVAFRTSEVIAIY

-75 EQADAWSGDGRQNIW
+75 EQADAWAGNGLKNVW
-90 GDIPRVVEMQ
+90 GDTPRVVEMQ
-100 SEGGAIATVH
+100 SEAGAIATVH

-134 LYKLAGELTP
+134 LYKLAGQLTP

-178 LCAGSVQE
+178 LCASSVQE

-194 QTATLN
+194 HIATLKS
-200 ARVPFIH
+200 RVPFIH

-222 PLSDDTLRQMLP
+222 PLADDTIRSLMP
-234 QAAIDA
+234 QAEIDA
-240 HRSRALSP
+240 HRARALNP
-248 DHPVVRGTSANPDT
+248 EHPVIRGTSANPDT

-271 PWYDATGQ
+271 PWYNAVYD
-279 HVIDAMAAFA
+279 HVETAMNDFA
-289 ALTGRHYRPFDY
+289 QATGRHYRPFDY
-301 YGHPQAERVVVVMGS
+301 YGHPQAERVIVVMGS
-316 AAGTCEEVIDTLL
+316 AIGTCEEVVDELL
-329 ARGEKVGVL
+329 TQGEKVGVL
-338 KVRLFR
+338 KVRLYR
-344 PFSAKYL
+344 PFSAKHL
-351 LDALPDSVRS
+351 LAALPESAKRI
-361 VAVLDRTKEPG
+361 AVLDRTKEPG
-372 ALAEPL
+372 AQAEPL

-388 AYSRGERATL
+388 AFNTGERETL

-408 SSKEFGPDCALA
+408 SSKEFGPECALA
-420 VFRELAQPQPRPRF
+420 VFTELKAQQPKARF
-434 TVGIFDDVTGLS
+434 TVGIYDDVTHLS
-446 LPLSDEILPQ
+446 LPLPENTLPSHA
-456 RASLEAL
+456 RLEAL

-482 IGNATPLYAQGY
+482 IGNATPFYAQGY

-509 LRVSEQPINSAY
+509 LRVSERPINSAY
-521 LVSRADFVGCHQ
+521 LVNQADFVGCHQ

-541 MVERLKPGGT
+541 MAERLKPGGI
-551 FLLNTPYG
+551 FLINTPY
-559 ADEVWSRLPQEVQAL
+559 APDEVWRRLPQEVQAVL
-574 LHQRQARFYIINA
+574 NHKHAKVYVVNA
-587 AKLARECRLGARIN
+587 AKIARECGLGARIN

-616 SDVALQQLQDAIAR
+616 GDAALQALQAAIAK

-637 EIVER
+637 ELVER
-642 NWQALGATRAALTE
+642 NWQALALARE
-656 IPLQPVDVSSPM
+656 SLFEVSREAVNPQSPL

-694 ALPVSAFPPDGTWPV
+694 ALPVSALPPDGTWPL
-709 GTTQW
+709 GTTRW
-714 EKRNIAEAIPIWQ
+714 EKRNIAEAIPIWK
-727 PDLCTQCNHC
+727 PELCTQCNHC

-747 AKVVQPAEMEH
+747 AKVVSPEAMSD
-758 APASLQSLDVKARD
+758 APASLNSLDVKSRD

-793 VEVCPAKDRQ
+793 VEVCPAKDRE
-803 NPEIKAI
+803 NPEVKAI
-810 NMASRLDNLTAE
+810 NMMSRLEHVEEE
-822 KDNYDFFLQ
+822 KVHYDFFLS
-831 LPEIDPAQL
+831 LPEIDRTAL

-892 YGGNLPTTPYTTNAE
+892 YGGNLPSTPYTTDAD

-932 DQHRA
+932 DQHKA
-937 RVLRLLNALAPQLP
+937 RVMRLLDKFADRLTPELNAQLRAEATP
-951 ERLVNALQMGD
+951 PVRREQVAALRQ
-962 VAPEPRRKQ
+962 Q
-971 IAELR
+971 
-976 TLLANLEGEDARQLA
+976 LANVDDVDAQQLLTD
-991 AGADYLVDK
+991 ADALVEK

-1020 HVLSLTENVNVL
+1020 HVLSLTENVNIL

-1043 GQQSKA
+1043 GQASKA

-1125 SHDQMKQL
+1125 SHDQMRQL

-1142 RFDPRRSAEGKA
+1142 RFDPRRAEEGKLP
-1154 ALALDSR
+1154 LALDSR
-1161 PPNSSLSET
+1161 PPSDALAET
-1170 LLKEQRFRRL
+1170 LLAEQRFRRL
-1180 NAQQPEVASA
+1180 NAQQPDVAEQ
-1190 LYQAAEKELQEKYD
+1190 LWKDAAADLQKRYD
-1204 FLSLLAGKAEKSAAE
+1204 FLAQMAGKAEKTSTE

>member
-1 LTICHPPHKHD
+1 
-12 KAAFKPSVRL
+12 
-22 FSITAKVRF
+22 
-31 RGFES
+31 
-36 NEKVT
+36 
-41 PMITTDGNNAV
+41 MITIDGNGAV
-52 ASVAYRTNEVIAIY
+52 ASVAFRASEVIAIY

-75 EQADAWSGDGRQNIW
+75 EQADDWSGNGVKNVW
-90 GDIPRVVEMQ
+90 GDVPRVVEMQ
-100 SEGGAIATVH
+100 SEAGAIGTVH

-134 LYKLAGELTP
+134 LYKLAGQLTP

-194 QTATLN
+194 HIATLKS
-200 ARVPFIH
+200 RVPFIH

-222 PLSDDTLRQMLP
+222 PLSNETMLSLLP
-234 QAAIDA
+234 QDAIDA
-240 HRSRALSP
+240 HRARALNP
-248 DHPVVRGTSANPDT
+248 EHPVIRGTSANPDT

-271 PWYDATGQ
+271 PWYNAVYEHVQQTMNDFAAATGRQ
-279 HVIDAMAAFA
+279 YH
-289 ALTGRHYRPFDY
+289 PFDY
-301 YGHPQAERVVVVMGS
+301 YGHPQAERVIVLMGS
-316 AAGTCEEVIDTLL
+316 AIGTCEEVVDDLL
-329 ARGEKVGVL
+329 TRGEKVGVL
-338 KVRLFR
+338 KVRLYR
-344 PFSAKYL
+344 PFNASAML
-351 LDALPDSVRS
+351 EALPQSVRQ

-388 AYSRGERATL
+388 AFSRGERETL

-408 SSKEFGPDCALA
+408 SSKEFGPDCVLA
-420 VFRELAQPQPRPRF
+420 VFEELRQAKPKPRF
-434 TVGIFDDVTGLS
+434 TVGIYDDVTNLS
-446 LPLSDEILPQ
+446 LPLPENTLPSH
-456 RASLEAL
+456 AKLEAL

-482 IGNATPLYAQGY
+482 IGNATPWYAQGY

-509 LRVSEQPINSAY
+509 LRVSEKPINSAY
-521 LVSRADFVGCHQ
+521 LVDKADFVGCHQ
-533 LQFIDKYQ
+533 LQFIDKYRMAEQ
-541 MVERLKPGGT
+541 LKPGGI
-551 FLLNTPYG
+551 FLLNTPYS
-559 ADEVWSRLPQEVQAL
+559 AEDVWDRLPQEVQAEL
-574 LHQRQARFYIINA
+574 NKKQARLFIINA
-587 AKLARECRLGARIN
+587 QKIARECQLGARIN
-601 TVMQMAFFHLTQILP
+601 TVMQMAFFHLTGILP
-616 SDVALQQLQDAIAR
+616 GDSALQQLQGAIAK

-637 EIVER
+637 ELVER
-642 NWQALGATRAALTE
+642 NWQALALARE
-656 IPLQPVDVSSPM
+656 SLFAVPLQPVNSQSAC
-668 RPPVVSDAAPDFV
+668 RPPVVADAAPDFV

-694 ALPVSAFPPDGTWPV
+694 ALPVSALPPDGTWPL
-709 GTTQW
+709 GTTRW
-714 EKRNIAEAIPIWQ
+714 EKRNIAEEIPIWK
-727 PDLCTQCNHC
+727 PELCTQCNHC

-747 AKVVQPAEMEH
+747 AKVVSPEALEA
-758 APASLQSLDVKARD
+758 APDALQSLDVKSRD

-803 NPEIKAI
+803 DPDIKAI
-810 NMASRLDNLTAE
+810 NMMSRLEHVEEE
-822 KDNYDFFLQ
+822 KVNYDFFLQ
-831 LPEIDPAQL
+831 LPEIDRNQL
-840 ERIDIRTSQLITPLF
+840 ERIDIRTSQLISPLF

-892 YGGNLPTTPYTTNAE
+892 YGGNLPSTPYTTDAN

-937 RVLRLLNALAPQLP
+937 RVMRLLDQFADKIP
-951 ERLVNALQMGD
+951 
-962 VAPEPRRKQ
+962 
-971 IAELR
+971 AELHAELHSDATPEVR
-976 TLLANLEGEDARQLA
+976 REQVARLRQHLADETSADARQLLTD
-991 AGADYLVDK
+991 ADALVEK

-1020 HVLSLTENVNVL
+1020 HVLSLTENVNIL

-1043 GQQSKA
+1043 GQASKA

-1125 SHDQMKQL
+1125 SHDQMRQL

-1142 RFDPRRSAEGKA
+1142 RFDPRRADEGKLP
-1154 ALALDSR
+1154 LALDSR
-1161 PPNSSLSET
+1161 PPSDALAET
-1170 LLKEQRFRRL
+1170 LLNEQRFRRL
-1180 NAQQPEVASA
+1180 NAQQPDVAEQ
-1190 LYQAAEKELQEKYD
+1190 LWKDAAADLQKRYD
-1204 FLSLLAGKAEKSAAE
+1204 FLSQMAGKAD

>member
-1 LTICHPPHKHD
+1 
-12 KAAFKPSVRL
+12 
-22 FSITAKVRF
+22 
-31 RGFES
+31 
-36 NEKVT
+36 
-41 PMITTDGNNAV
+41 MITTDGNGAV
-52 ASVAYRTNEVIAIY
+52 ASVAFRASEVIAIY

-75 EQADAWSGDGRQNIW
+75 EQADAWAGNGLKNVW
-90 GDIPRVVEMQ
+90 GDTPRVVEMQ
-100 SEGGAIATVH
+100 SEAGAIAAVH

-134 LYKLAGELTP
+134 LYKLAGQLTP

-166 DVMAVRQTGCAM
+166 DVMAVRQTGCA
-178 LCAGSVQE
+178 LLAAGSVQE

-194 QTATLN
+194 HMATLKS
-200 ARVPFIH
+200 RVPFIH
-207 FFDGFRTSHEINKIV
+207 FFDGFRTSHEINKIT
-222 PLSDDTLRQMLP
+222 PIADDTLLNLLP
-234 QAAIDA
+234 QADIDA
-240 HRSRALSP
+240 HRARALNP
-248 DHPVVRGTSANPDT
+248 EHPAIRGTSANPDT

-271 PWYDATGQ
+271 PWYDAVYS
-279 HVIDAMAAFA
+279 HVEQAMDDFA
-289 ALTGRHYRPFDY
+289 AATGRRYRPFEY
-301 YGHPQAERVVVVMGS
+301 YGHPQAERVIVLMGS
-316 AAGTCEEVIDTLL
+316 AIGTCEEVVDELL
-329 ARGEKVGVL
+329 IRGEKVGVL
-338 KVRLFR
+338 KVRLYR
-344 PFSAKYL
+344 PFSAAHL
-351 LDALPDSVRS
+351 LQALPASAKS

-388 AYSRGERATL
+388 AVSRGERDAL
-398 PRVIGGRYGL
+398 PKVIGGRYGL
-408 SSKEFGPDCALA
+408 SSKEFGPECALA
-420 VFRELAQPQPRPRF
+420 VFKELAAAQPKPRF
-434 TVGIFDDVTGLS
+434 TVGIYDDVTHLS
-446 LPLSDEILPQ
+446 LPLPENTLPSTA
-456 RASLEAL
+456 RLEAL

-482 IGNATPLYAQGY
+482 IGNATPWYAQGY

-509 LRVSEQPINSAY
+509 LRVSEQPIRSAY
-521 LVSRADFVGCHQ
+521 LVSQADFVGCHQ

-541 MVERLKPGGT
+541 MAERLKPGGT
-551 FLLNTPYG
+551 FLLNTPYS
-559 ADEVWSRLPQEVQAL
+559 ADEVWSRLPQEVQATL
-574 LHQRQARFYIINA
+574 NQKQARFFIVNA
-587 AKLARECRLGARIN
+587 AKIARECGLGARIN
-601 TVMQMAFFHLTQILP
+601 TVMQMAFFELTQVLP
-616 SDVALQQLQDAIAR
+616 DGSALTALQNAIAN

-637 EIVER
+637 ELVER
-642 NWQALGATRAALTE
+642 NWQALALARE
-656 IPLQPVDVSSPM
+656 SLAEVALRPVDVASHP
-668 RPPVVSDAAPDFV
+668 RPPIVSDAAPDFV

-694 ALPVSAFPPDGTWPV
+694 ALPVSALPPDGTWPV
-709 GTTQW
+709 GTTRW
-714 EKRNIAEAIPIWQ
+714 EKRNIAEAIPVWKEA
-727 PDLCTQCNHC
+727 LCTQCNHC

-747 AKVVQPAEMEH
+747 AKVVAPEAMAD
-758 APASLQSLDVKARD
+758 APASLHALDVKSRD

-803 NPEIKAI
+803 NPDIKAI
-810 NMASRLDNLTAE
+810 NMLSRLEHVEEE
-822 KDNYDFFLQ
+822 KVNYDYFLA
-831 LPEIDPAQL
+831 LPEMERSAL
-840 ERIDIRTSQLITPLF
+840 ERIDIRTSQLLTPLF

-875 LYGDRLLIA
+875 LYGDRMLIA

-892 YGGNLPTTPYTTNAE
+892 YGGNLPSTPYTTDAS

-918 EDNAEFGLGFRLTV
+918 EDNAEFGLGFRLSV
-932 DQHRA
+932 DQHRRRA
-937 RVLRLLNALAPQLP
+937 MRLLERFADRLP
-951 ERLVNALQMGD
+951 
-962 VAPEPRRKQ
+962 
-971 IAELR
+971 AELNDALR
-976 TLLANLEGEDARQLA
+976 AEATPELRREQVAALRQHLAGVKGAEELLTDADA
-991 AGADYLVDK
+991 LVEK

-1020 HVLSLTENVNVL
+1020 HVMSLTENVNIL

-1043 GQQSKA
+1043 GQASKA

-1125 SHDQMKQL
+1125 SHDQMRQL
-1133 TATGFWPLY
+1133 TATGFWPLF
-1142 RFDPRRSAEGKA
+1142 RFDPRREEEGKVPMV
-1154 ALALDSR
+1154 LDSR
-1161 PPNSSLSET
+1161 PPSDALADT
-1170 LLKEQRFRRL
+1170 LMKEQRFRRL
-1180 NAQQPEVASA
+1180 NAQQPEVAEQ
-1190 LYQAAEKELQEKYD
+1190 LWKDAAQDLQKRYD
-1204 FLSLLAGKAEKSAAE
+1204 FLALLAGKAEKAAAD

>member
-1 LTICHPPHKHD
+1 
-12 KAAFKPSVRL
+12 
-22 FSITAKVRF
+22 
-31 RGFES
+31 
-36 NEKVT
+36 
-41 PMITTDGNNAV
+41 MITTDGNGAV
-52 ASVAYRTNEVIAIY
+52 ASVAFRASEVIAIY

-75 EQADAWSGDGRQNIW
+75 EQADAWAGNGLKNVW
-90 GDIPRVVEMQ
+90 GDTPRVVEMQ
-100 SEGGAIATVH
+100 SEAGAIAAVH

-120 SFTSSQGLLLMIPT
+120 SFTSSQGLLMMIPT
-134 LYKLAGELTP
+134 LYKLAGQLTP

-178 LCAGSVQE
+178 LSAGSVQE
-186 AQDFALIS
+186 AQDFALIAHM
-194 QTATLN
+194 ATLKS
-200 ARVPFIH
+200 RVPFIH

-222 PLSDDTLRQMLP
+222 PLADDTVRALLP
-234 QAAIDA
+234 QADIDA
-240 HRSRALSP
+240 HRARALNP
-248 DHPVVRGTSANPDT
+248 EHPVIRGTSANPDT

-271 PWYDATGQ
+271 TWYDAVYH
-279 HVIDAMAAFA
+279 HVEQAMDDFA
-289 ALTGRHYRPFDY
+289 AATGRRYQPFEY
-301 YGHPQAERVVVVMGS
+301 YGHPQADRVIVLMGS
-316 AAGTCEEVIDTLL
+316 AIGTCEEVVDELL
-329 ARGEKVGVL
+329 TRGEKAGVL
-338 KVRLFR
+338 KVRLYR
-344 PFSAKYL
+344 PFSAAHL
-351 LDALPDSVRS
+351 LQALPASAKT

-388 AYSRGERATL
+388 AVSRGERQTL
-398 PRVIGGRYGL
+398 PKVIGGRYGL
-408 SSKEFGPDCALA
+408 SSKEFGPECVLAIFNELA
-420 VFRELAQPQPRPRF
+420 VAEPKPRF
-434 TVGIFDDVTGLS
+434 TVGIYDDVTHLS
-446 LPLSDEILPQ
+446 LPLAENTLP
-456 RASLEAL
+456 ATAKLEAL
-463 FYGLGSDGSVSATK
+463 FFGLGSDGSVSATK

-482 IGNATPLYAQGY
+482 IGNATPWYAQGY

-509 LRVSEQPINSAY
+509 LRVAEQPIRSAY
-521 LVSRADFVGCHQ
+521 LVSQADFVGCHQ

-541 MVERLKPGGT
+541 MAERLKPGGI
-551 FLLNTPYG
+551 FLLNTPYS
-559 ADEVWSRLPQEVQAL
+559 ADEVWSRLPQEVQAVL
-574 LHQRQARFYIINA
+574 NQKQARFFVVNA
-587 AKLARECRLGARIN
+587 AKIARECGLGARIN
-601 TVMQMAFFHLTQILP
+601 TVMQMAFFELTRVLP
-616 SDVALQQLQDAIAR
+616 GDSALSELQNAIAK
-630 SYSSKGQ
+630 SYSSKGK
-637 EIVER
+637 ELVER
-642 NWQALGATRAALTE
+642 NWQALALARE
-656 IPLQPVDVSSPM
+656 QLAEVALQPVDADSAC
-668 RPPVVSDAAPDFV
+668 RPPVVADAAPDFV

-694 ALPVSAFPPDGTWPV
+694 ALPVSALPPDGTWPV
-709 GTTQW
+709 GTTRW
-714 EKRNIAEAIPIWQ
+714 EKRNIAEEIPIWKEA
-727 PDLCTQCNHC
+727 LCTQCNHC

-747 AKVVQPAEMEH
+747 AKVVAPAEMEN
-758 APASLQSLDVKARD
+758 APASLHSLDVKSRD

-810 NMASRLDNLTAE
+810 NMMSRLEHVEEE
-822 KDNYDFFLQ
+822 KVNYDYFLA
-831 LPEIDPAQL
+831 LPEIDRSSL

-875 LYGDRLLIA
+875 LYGDRMLIA

-892 YGGNLPTTPYTTNAE
+892 YGGNLPSTPYTTDAS

-918 EDNAEFGLGFRLTV
+918 EDNAEFGLGFRLSV
-932 DQHRA
+932 DQHRQ
-937 RVLRLLNALAPQLP
+937 RVMRLLAQFADRLPVALNEALHAEATP
-951 ERLVNALQMGD
+951 EARREQVAALRQHLNGVD
-962 VAPEPRRKQ
+962 GA
-971 IAELR
+971 AELL
-976 TLLANLEGEDARQLA
+976 TDADA
-991 AGADYLVDK
+991 LVEK

-1020 HVLSLTENVNVL
+1020 HVMSLTENVNIL

-1043 GQQSKA
+1043 GQASKA

-1125 SHDQMKQL
+1125 SHDQMRQL
-1133 TATGFWPLY
+1133 TATGFWPLF
-1142 RFDPRRSAEGKA
+1142 RFDPRREAEGKVPMV
-1154 ALALDSR
+1154 LDSR
-1161 PPNSSLSET
+1161 PPSDALADT
-1170 LLKEQRFRRL
+1170 LMKEQRFRRL
-1180 NAQQPEVASA
+1180 NAQQPEVAEQ
-1190 LYQAAEKELQEKYD
+1190 LWRDAAEDLQKRYD
-1204 FLSLLAGKAEKSAAE
+1204 FLALLAGKAEKTAAE